1 MSNELKAM
9 DEFMDK
15 LTQNAEKV
23 NPLEGMNG
31 VEVLNHLLFV
41 EPDKG
46 LWGLILLVVVV
57 AVLSLWYDNYN
68 DIIMLMS
75 IHLNMKD
82 KTRKIVPTV
91 IPNAQST

>member
-15 LTQNAEKV
+15 LTQNAEKA

-46 LWGLILLVVVV
+46 LWGIILLGVVV
-57 AVLSLWYDNYN
+57 AVLSLWFDKYN
-68 DIIMLMS
+68 DS
-75 IHLNMKD
+75 DN
-82 KTRKIVPTV
+82 
-91 IPNAQST
+91 IPVNKEWH

>member
-46 LWGLILLVVVV
+46 LWGLILLGVVV
-57 AVLSLWYDNYN
+57 AIGSLWYDKYS
-68 DIIMLMS
+68 DS
-75 IHLNMKD
+75 D
-82 KTRKIVPTV
+82 G
-91 IPNAQST
+91 IPVNKEWH

>member
-15 LTQNAEKV
+15 LTQNAEKA

-46 LWGLILLVVVV
+46 LWGIILLGVGV
-57 AVLSLWYDNYN
+57 AVLSFWFDKYN
-68 DIIMLMS
+68 DS
-75 IHLNMKD
+75 DN
-82 KTRKIVPTV
+82 
-91 IPNAQST
+91 IPVNKEWH

>member
-15 LTQNAEKV
+15 LTQNADKA

-46 LWGLILLVVVV
+46 LWGLILLGVVV
-57 AVLSLWYDNYN
+57 AVLSLWYDKYN
-68 DIIMLMS
+68 DS
-75 IHLNMKD
+75 DN
-82 KTRKIVPTV
+82 
-91 IPNAQST
+91 IPVNKEWH

>member
-9 DEFMDK
+9 DEFFDK
-15 LTQNAEKV
+15 LLKNAEKV

-46 LWGLILLVVVV
+46 LWGIIGFGIFI
-57 AVLSLWYDNYN
+57 AIGSLWYDKYL
-68 DIIMLMS
+68 D
-75 IHLNMKD
+75 KD
-82 KTRKIVPTV
+82 AEYPVNTDGWH
-91 IPNAQST
+91 

>member
-23 NPLEGMNG
+23 NPLDGING
-31 VEVLNHLLFV
+31 LEVLNHLLFV

-46 LWGLILLVVVV
+46 LWGIILLGVVV
-57 AVLSLWYDNYN
+57 AIGSLWFDKYN
-68 DIIMLMS
+68 DS
-75 IHLNMKD
+75 DN
-82 KTRKIVPTV
+82 
-91 IPNAQST
+91 IPVNREWH

>member
-46 LWGLILLVVVV
+46 LWGIILLGVGV
-57 AVLSLWYDNYN
+57 AVLSFWFDKYN
-68 DIIMLMS
+68 DS
-75 IHLNMKD
+75 DN
-82 KTRKIVPTV
+82 
-91 IPNAQST
+91 IPVNKEWH

>member
-23 NPLEGMNG
+23 NPLEGMNC

-46 LWGLILLVVVV
+46 LWGLILLGVVV
-57 AVLSLWYDNYN
+57 AVLSLWYDKYN
-68 DIIMLMS
+68 DS
-75 IHLNMKD
+75 DN
-82 KTRKIVPTV
+82 
-91 IPNAQST
+91 IPVNKEWH

>member
-46 LWGLILLVVVV
+46 LWGLISLGVVV
-57 AVLSLWYDNYN
+57 AVLSLWYDKYN
-68 DIIMLMS
+68 DS
-75 IHLNMKD
+75 DN
-82 KTRKIVPTV
+82 
-91 IPNAQST
+91 IPVNKEWH

>member
-15 LTQNAEKV
+15 LTQNAEKA

-46 LWGLILLVVVV
+46 LWGLILLGVVV
-57 AVLSLWYDNYN
+57 AVLSLWYDKYN
-68 DIIMLMS
+68 DS
-75 IHLNMKD
+75 DN
-82 KTRKIVPTV
+82 
-91 IPNAQST
+91 IPVNKEWH

>member
-46 LWGLILLVVVV
+46 LWGLILLGVVV
-57 AVLSLWYDNYN
+57 AIGSLWYDKY
-68 DIIMLMS
+68 
-75 IHLNMKD
+75 
-82 KTRKIVPTV
+82 KIRY
-91 IPNAQST
+91 IYKKK

>member
-46 LWGLILLVVVV
+46 LWGIILLGVGV
-57 AVLSLWYDNYN
+57 AVLSFWFDKYN
-68 DIIMLMS
+68 DS
-75 IHLNMKD
+75 D
-82 KTRKIVPTV
+82 G
-91 IPNAQST
+91 IPVNKEWH